1 MLCAKH
7 LPDIISTRLREIYS
21 LNLGFVMNEKSFN
34 LLSQRLRDSKLSRA
48 IIKYFHLMRLTKV
61 YNVMINL
68 CIKLVS
74 EKKTNA
80 KKISECHQNERN
92 IIRSDTLPQL
102 KRRKPNTR
110 SQSSASEI
118 IR

>member
-61 YNVMINL
+61 SNIMINL
-68 CIKLVS
+68 YMKLIS
-74 EKKTNA
+74 EKKN
-80 KKISECHQNERN
+80 
-92 IIRSDTLPQL
+92 
-102 KRRKPNTR
+102 
-110 SQSSASEI
+110 
-118 IR
+118 